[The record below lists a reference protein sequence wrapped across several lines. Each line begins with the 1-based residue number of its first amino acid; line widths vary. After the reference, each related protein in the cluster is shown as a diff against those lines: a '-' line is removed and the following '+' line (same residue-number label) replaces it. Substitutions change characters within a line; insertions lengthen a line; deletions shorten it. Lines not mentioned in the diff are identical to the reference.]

1 MQTITL
7 EEAQNHLA
15 EIIDKLAPGEEV
27 ILTRANRPVAR
38 ILAGPEQPP
47 FPVPGRGKG
56 KRRCGRLRLVIRQES
71 DCRHHSLLP
80 DARICCP
87 LTSSAITAAQA
98 EAPTYCA
105 ITYSNL
111 QRRSSGPWTYF

>member
-38 ILAGPEQPP
+38 ILAGPDQPP

-56 KRRCGRLRLVIRQES
+56 MLKIVSEDDDHLK
-71 DCRHHSLLP
+71 DF
-80 DARICCP
+80 
-87 LTSSAITAAQA
+87 A
-98 EAPTYCA
+98 EYMP
-105 ITYSNL
+105 
-111 QRRSSGPWTYF
+111 